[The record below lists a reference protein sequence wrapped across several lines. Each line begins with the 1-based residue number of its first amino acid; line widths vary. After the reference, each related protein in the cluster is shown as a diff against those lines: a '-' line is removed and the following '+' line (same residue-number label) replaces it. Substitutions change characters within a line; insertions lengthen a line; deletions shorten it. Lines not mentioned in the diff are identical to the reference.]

1 MKRIVSLIS
10 FLLAIICIV
19 FQTDLDVAYSDE
31 FDSVKKV
38 YSMPLPTLDLQE
50 RNIKVLKT
58 AKKDLEDLFLIASYL
73 RRYHIDDLKLFEE
86 YAREYVVEG
95 IDSLLSRETMSDRDD
110 VKKMLFDLKYL
121 EALFF
126 YEIQD
131 MGMACQIIKDLESQ
145 YNQGQ
150 NVSVNFMGNKIKP
163 INPYMVMTNFRY
175 ACKHLN

>member
-1 MKRIVSLIS
+1 
-10 FLLAIICIV
+10 
-19 FQTDLDVAYSDE
+19 
-31 FDSVKKV
+31 
-38 YSMPLPTLDLQE
+38 
-50 RNIKVLKT
+50 
-58 AKKDLEDLFLIASYL
+58 L

-95 IDSLLSRETMSDRDD
+95 IDSLLSRETMSDRAD

-131 MGMACQIIKDLESQ
+131 IGMACQIIKDLESK

-150 NVSVNFMGNKIKP
+150 DVNVNFMGNKIKP